1 MAGGVT
7 VGELAGEGPCPVAA
21 LLLSLVPSPPAMTET
36 REPTET
42 GGYASLEED
51 DEDLSPGEALEVAV
65 LTKLSSWA
73 WFSLGSCVEE
83 WLLALLPAVF

>member
-1 MAGGVT
+1 
-7 VGELAGEGPCPVAA
+7 
-21 LLLSLVPSPPAMTET
+21 MTET

-51 DEDLSPGEALEVAV
+51 EEDLSPGEALEVAV

>member
-1 MAGGVT
+1 
-7 VGELAGEGPCPVAA
+7 
-21 LLLSLVPSPPAMTET
+21 MTET

-51 DEDLSPGEALEVAV
+51 DEDLSPGEAV

-73 WFSLGSCVEE
+73 WVSLRSCVEE
-83 WLLALLPAVF
+83 WSLALPPALF